1 MSPMRHSW
9 AFCLQAAGLGF
20 SERLLKRL
28 DGGGLEVDHKDGLVD
43 FAPRLGVLHGLEDL
57 PRRLP
62 ASRLRGFAASRL
74 RFGVWGALCLL
85 KMTLV

>member
-62 ASRLRGFAASRL
+62 ASRLRGLGGSMSVEDDP
-74 RFGVWGALCLL
+74 G
-85 KMTLV
+85 LVTSSCAVR